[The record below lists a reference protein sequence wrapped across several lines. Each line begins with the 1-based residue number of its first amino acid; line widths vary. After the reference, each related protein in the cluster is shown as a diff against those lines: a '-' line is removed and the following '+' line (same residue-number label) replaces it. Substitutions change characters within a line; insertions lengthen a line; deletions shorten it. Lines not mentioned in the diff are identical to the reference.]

1 MTRKIAA
8 LGTTALM
15 LFGALSP
22 AAAGGKAVECY
33 EPNYTPPTYGT
44 VQEHVQVN
52 PAYSRVD
59 TVPGIYGTRKRAVLV
74 SPERVGY
81 ETVPALVRTQYRT
94 VKVSDGGYGWEWRVI
109 DGRRVLC
116 KVKLGAQYRK
126 VAETVVVREA
136 YQRQVVI
143 PAVYS
148 YETEKVLVQPEQN
161 WLVNAPASYET
172 VTRRVVLSDGS
183 TSWQRVRIPK
193 HCG

>member
-8 LGTTALM
+8 LATAALV
-15 LFGALSP
+15 LTGALSP
-22 AAAGGKAVECY
+22 AAAGGRSVECY
-33 EPNYTPPTYGT
+33 EPTYTPPAYGT
-44 VQEHVQVN
+44 ARERVQVN

-59 TVPGIYGTRKRAVLV
+59 GVPAIYGTRKRAMLV
-74 SPERVGY
+74 SPERVAY

-126 VAETVVVREA
+126 VAETVVVRAA

-148 YETEKVLVQPEQN
+148 YETENVEVQPEQQ
-161 WLVNAPASYET
+161 WTVDAPASYE
-172 VTRRVVLSDGS
+172 VVKRRVVLSDGS

-193 HCG
+193 QCG